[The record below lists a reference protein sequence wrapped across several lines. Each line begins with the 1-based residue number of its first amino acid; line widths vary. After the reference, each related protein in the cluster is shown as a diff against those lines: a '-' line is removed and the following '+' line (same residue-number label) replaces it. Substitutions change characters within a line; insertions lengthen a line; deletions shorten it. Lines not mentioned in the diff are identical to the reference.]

1 MPLQPLSHNLE
12 SITYEVFEKDPIK
25 YEWYERAICSALQ
38 DWADREKPTSSGDG
52 KIVIAVVGAGRGPLV
67 AQALHA
73 AKIVFLEV
81 EVWAVEKNPN
91 AYVLLQTRNREKWD
105 NKVHVVKSDM
115 RAWKGPLRPDGTH
128 GKVDILVSELLGSFA
143 DNELSPECLDGV
155 QHVLNPEFGISIP
168 ESYTAFLTPI
178 STPRL
183 FSELSTKGTAEQHPF
198 EIPYVVMLHAF
209 DFLSY
214 EADEQQSMKSSVLE
228 PPSDQDPTLHLK
240 TPVVKPCWTF
250 RHPQPNAILRQSSL
264 RRGGSAEGGG
274 GGTTGGEGANAH
286 NTRFTQLSFACPKRG
301 VCHGFAGYF
310 ETVLYAST
318 ALEEDS
324 DDEPD
329 IVELSTNPLT
339 MDRKSKDMTSWF
351 PIYFPLKV
359 VLSRR
364 TKSYLQLI
372 RSRSNFPI
380 IASCWLA
387 SGVKPMTAR
396 FGMSGWSSFLSMSMT
411 SSRE

>member
-1 MPLQPLSHNLE
+1 MPLQPLSDNLE
-12 SITYEVFEKDPIK
+12 SITYEVFERDPIK
-25 YEWYERAICSALQ
+25 YEWYERAVCSALQ
-38 DWADREKPTSSGDG
+38 DWVDQEKQTSSEDG

-67 AQALHA
+67 ARALHA
-73 AKIVFLEV
+73 AEIVFLEV

-91 AYVLLQTRNREKWD
+91 AYVLLQTRNREDWD

-155 QHVLNPEFGISIP
+155 QHVLNAEFGISIP

-183 FSELSTKGTAEQHPF
+183 FSELSTKGTAEQQPF

-214 EADEQQSMKSSVLE
+214 EADEQPTMKSSVLE
-228 PPSDQDPTLHLK
+228 PPSDKDPTLHLK

-339 MDRKSKDMTSWF
+339 MDRKSKDMISWF

-364 TKSYLQLI
+364 TKSCLQLI

-380 IASCWLA
+380 TASCWLA

-396 FGMSGWSSFLSMSMT
+396 FGMSGWSSFLSISMT

>member
-1 MPLQPLSHNLE
+1 MPLQPLSDNLE

-25 YEWYERAICSALQ
+25 YEWYEQSICSALRDWLDQ
-38 DWADREKPTSSGDG
+38 DKTTSAEDG

-67 AQALHA
+67 TRALHA
-73 AKIVFLEV
+73 AEIVAAEV

-91 AYVLLQTRNREKWD
+91 AYVLLQSRNREHWD
-105 NKVHVVKSDM
+105 DKVHVVKSDM
-115 RAWKGPLRPDGTH
+115 RAWKGPLRLDGTH
-128 GKVDILVSELLGSFA
+128 GNVDIMVSELLGSFA

-155 QHVLNPEFGISIP
+155 QHVLNPQDGISIP

-178 STPRL
+178 STPRI
-183 FSELSTKGTAEQHPF
+183 FSELSTKGTAEQSPF

-214 EADEQQSMKSSVLE
+214 EADEQPTMRSSVLE
-228 PPSDQDPTLHLK
+228 PPSDKDPTMHLK
-240 TPVVKPCWTF
+240 TPIIKPCWTF
-250 RHPQPNAILRQSSL
+250 SHPQAEDILRQSSL

-274 GGTTGGEGANAH
+274 GGATGGEGANAH
-286 NTRFTQLSFACPKRG
+286 NTRFSQLSFACPKRG

-318 ALEEDS
+318 TAEDDS

-329 IVELSTNPLT
+329 VIELSTNPLT

-351 PIYFPLKV
+351 PIFFPLKV
-359 VLSRR
+359 
-364 TKSYLQLI
+364 
-372 RSRSNFPI
+372 SRSHMLGAAN
-380 IASCWLA
+380 
-387 SGVKPMTAR
+387 R
-396 FGMSGWSSFLSMSMT
+396 N
-411 SSRE
+411 